1 LSEAE
6 KNVAV
11 LVPRDGMLRREMFTA
26 ERARLYAEHVAKNGG
41 ATMLSEEARETSRKT
56 VEAQVAPGTDVW
68 VFGYGSLMWNPAIL
82 VAESRKAEIRGYHR
96 AFCLTLGLG
105 RGSPDK
111 PGLMLG
117 LDRGGACVGVAHRIA
132 AKDVASELAIL
143 WYREMLSG
151 AYNPRWLAANIAEHG
166 SVKVLTFAINRAN
179 PRYEPRVPED
189 AMAKR
194 IAVSEGIL
202 GTNRDYLYRT
212 VRHLRELGIADGP
225 MHRLERRVRALAG
238 EPVTTTK
245 GDGK

>member
-1 LSEAE
+1 MSETD
-6 KNVAV
+6 KKIKSP
-11 LVPRDGMLRREMFTA
+11 VPPGGMLRREMFTA
-26 ERARLYAEHVAKNGG
+26 ERARVYAELVAKNGG
-41 ATMLSEEARETSRKT
+41 TQLMSEEAREASRKAI
-56 VEAQVAPGTDVW
+56 EAEVAPGADVW

-96 AFCLTLGLG
+96 QFCLTLGLG
-105 RGSPDK
+105 RGTPDK

-151 AYNPRWLAANIAEHG
+151 AYTPRWLNAVLAEFG
-166 SVKVLTFAINRAN
+166 PAKVLAFVINRAN
-179 PRYEPRVPED
+179 PRYEPRVPEET
-189 AMAKR
+189 MAQR
-194 IAVSEGIL
+194 IAASEGIF

-225 MHRLERRVRALAG
+225 MHRLERRVRMLAN
-238 EPVTTTK
+238 EPAATTE
-245 GDGK
+245 GD